1 MTIVEPHHNPPVW
14 LEMLGWAGLA
24 AAGASAVAIAADMAL
39 RGYRQ
44 RMWIMHLVYPVTA
57 LYWGPAALWFYVRHG
72 RRTSRPVIEREG
84 EPDAEK
90 LPEWVTSAKAVSHCG
105 AGCVL
110 GDVGGEWLVR
120 ATGLTIAGKALYA
133 DFLLDFT
140 FAWLLGIGFQYF
152 TIAPMRDIGPT
163 QGLWAAVKADTFSI
177 VAFQI
182 GMFAGMW
189 DYQAILF
196 TPGLAKTT
204 ASYWLL
210 MQLAMIVGLST
221 AWPVN
226 GWLVR
231 AGWKERM

>member
-1 MTIVEPHHNPPVW
+1 MTTVEPHHPPVW
-14 LEMLGWAGLA
+14 LEVLGWAGLA

-44 RMWIMHLVYPVTA
+44 RMWIMNLVYPVTA

-84 EPDAEK
+84 EPDAET

-110 GDVGGEWLVR
+110 GDLGGEWLVR

-152 TIAPMRDIGPT
+152 TIAPMRDIGPA

-182 GMFAGMW
+182 GLFAGMW
-189 DYQAILF
+189 GYREILF

-210 MQLAMIVGLST
+210 MQLAMIVGFFT